1 MATTAEIVIIPAAG
15 LADVAHVSELVDD
28 QVVFEDITPANCTM
42 PLGAVIPKLKP
53 ETVTDSPVP
62 EPGTFTAADAADAG
76 APNEN
81 IAEVV
86 ASSSRQNFRAHALHA
101 ALNADQPHV
110 RPAYCSDLATH
121 KELAAAAS
129 CRIPCAS
136 RCSLLSFA
144 LHFLPRLP
152 AVSSACLVSR
162 NAAHHH
168 THVTSNIT
176 RHEHA
181 DCRK

>member
-62 EPGTFTAADAADAG
+62 GPGTSTAADSADATG

-81 IAEVV
+81 IAEAV
-86 ASSSRQNFRAHALHA
+86 
-101 ALNADQPHV
+101 
-110 RPAYCSDLATH
+110 
-121 KELAAAAS
+121 
-129 CRIPCAS
+129 
-136 RCSLLSFA
+136 
-144 LHFLPRLP
+144 
-152 AVSSACLVSR
+152 VSS
-162 NAAHHH
+162 
-168 THVTSNIT
+168 T
-176 RHEHA
+176 R
-181 DCRK
+181 